1 MDTLVVKDFDTAID
15 ALIKKFHD
23 PSFEDISFSDELNIK
38 IKMEGGQWDGK
49 LDYRVAEF
57 IVKLQKSLLAIY
69 NEYFGQKIRY
79 NTAGMNKAELRV
91 TVTVEKGCTLFQ
103 INLGDWAKYMQSE
116 YLFWG
121 LLGVAAIWGGTRII
135 TAAIRQH
142 SDKAKALEL
151 AKIEAETKLKLK
163 IEEGVQEEAQRKEL
177 FGIIGRAMSTA
188 EKSQDY
194 MYSLAAKMTPDE
206 KMVYNGESISA
217 ADARTLFQHAKTAE
231 ENQEEHYYL
240 LDGDYVVSA
249 INREKEEAGIRFED
263 RRRNFSLV
271 WLEGAEL
278 EVFYK
283 SCASHKSGK
292 QLSPVPLQLKATFV
306 GGVFKSG
313 IVQGVGSKREGAMT
327 FAEAALDSARRQE
340 EIDMQSEDE

>member
-135 TAAIRQH
+135 TA
-142 SDKAKALEL
+142 
-151 AKIEAETKLKLK
+151 
-163 IEEGVQEEAQRKEL
+163 
-177 FGIIGRAMSTA
+177 GILMR
-188 EKSQDY
+188 
-194 MYSLAAKMTPDE
+194 
-206 KMVYNGESISA
+206 
-217 ADARTLFQHAKTAE
+217 
-231 ENQEEHYYL
+231 
-240 LDGDYVVSA
+240 
-249 INREKEEAGIRFED
+249 
-263 RRRNFSLV
+263 
-271 WLEGAEL
+271 
-278 EVFYK
+278 
-283 SCASHKSGK
+283 
-292 QLSPVPLQLKATFV
+292 
-306 GGVFKSG
+306 
-313 IVQGVGSKREGAMT
+313 
-327 FAEAALDSARRQE
+327 
-340 EIDMQSEDE
+340 